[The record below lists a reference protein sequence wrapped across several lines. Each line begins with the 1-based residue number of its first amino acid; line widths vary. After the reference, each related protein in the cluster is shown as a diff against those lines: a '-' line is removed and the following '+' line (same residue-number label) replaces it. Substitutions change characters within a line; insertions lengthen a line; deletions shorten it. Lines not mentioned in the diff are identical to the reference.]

1 MKLKINFIVLLNT
14 GLSCKKV
21 YYYSINFI
29 VKISGVVDVYNFVL
43 YISVTDYVCQQ

>member
-1 MKLKINFIVLLNT
+1 MKLKINCIVLPKT

-21 YYYSINFI
+21 YYYSISFI

-43 YISVTDYVCQQ
+43 YISITDYVSQQ